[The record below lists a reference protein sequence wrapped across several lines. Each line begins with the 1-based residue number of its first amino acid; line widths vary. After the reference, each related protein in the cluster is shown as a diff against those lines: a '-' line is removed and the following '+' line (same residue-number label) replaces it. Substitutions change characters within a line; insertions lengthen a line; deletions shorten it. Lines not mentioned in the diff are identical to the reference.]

1 MKEIKDYLV
10 SENYGKCFKLL
21 MKNGETLIAQVA
33 CDLPD
38 EPLEFFEVGGGW
50 CDDSVSLRDIEKVIS
65 EFDIYND
72 DIQEHETADIVSD
85 YNRGYE
91 DALRAI
97 RVNLEH
103 FKKGV
108 WSIEMIYEGCSMDRY
123 EGESECEKL
132 LFSEI
137 LGVNK

>member
-1 MKEIKDYLV
+1 MV
-10 SENYGKCFKLL
+10 FKLTPTYL
-21 MKNGETLIAQVA
+21 LNNGYIKVDSKTYCEYWKKGTEIVTLNTGEA
-33 CDLPD
+33 L
-38 EPLEFFEVGGGW
+38 
-50 CDDSVSLRDIEKVIS
+50 S
-65 EFDIYND
+65 E
-72 DIQEHETADIVSD
+72 

-103 FKKGV
+103 FKKDV
-108 WSIEMIYEGCSMDRY
+108 YSIEMIYEGCDIDRY

>member
-10 SENYGKCFKLL
+10 IENYGKCFKLL
-21 MKNGETLIAQVA
+21 MKNGETLIVQVS

-50 CDDSVSLRDIEKVIS
+50 CDEGVNIHDIEKVIC
-65 EFDIYND
+65 EFDISEDY
-72 DIQEHETADIVSD
+72 ISEHETDEATSE

-97 RVNLEH
+97 KINLEH
-103 FKKGV
+103 FKKDV
-108 WSIEMIYEGCSMDRY
+108 WGIEMIYEGCSMDRY

>member
-10 SENYGKCFKLL
+10 NENYGKCFKLL
-21 MKNGETLIAQVA
+21 MKNGETLIAQVS
-33 CDLPD
+33 CDLTD

-50 CDDSVSLRDIEKVIS
+50 CDDSVNIRDIEKVIW
-65 EFDIYND
+65 EFDISKD
-72 DIQEHETADIVSD
+72 DIQEHETNDSMSE

-91 DALRAI
+91 DALMSI
-97 RVNLEH
+97 KVNLEH
-103 FKKGV
+103 FKKDIY
-108 WSIEMIYEGCSMDRY
+108 SIEMISEGCDIDRY

>member
-1 MKEIKDYLV
+1 MKEIKEYLV

-21 MKNGETLIAQVA
+21 MKNGETLIVQVS

-50 CDDSVSLRDIEKVIS
+50 CDDSVNIRDIEKVIC

-72 DIQEHETADIVSD
+72 DIQEHETTDIASE

-97 RVNLEH
+97 KINLEN
-103 FKKGV
+103 FKKDV
-108 WSIEMIYEGCSMDRY
+108 YSIEMIYEGCDMDRY

-137 LGVNK
+137 FWG

>member
-1 MKEIKDYLV
+1 MD
-10 SENYGKCFKLL
+10 NKLTPDQL
-21 MKNGETLIAQVA
+21 LNNGYTKVGSKSYCEYWKKGHDIIVLKTDETL
-33 CDLPD
+33 
-38 EPLEFFEVGGGW
+38 
-50 CDDSVSLRDIEKVIS
+50 S
-65 EFDIYND
+65 E
-72 DIQEHETADIVSD
+72 

-97 RVNLEH
+97 KVNLEH
-103 FKKGV
+103 FKKDV
-108 WSIEMIYEGCSMDRY
+108 YSIEMIYEGCDIDRY

>member
-1 MKEIKDYLV
+1 MVRKITAEYL
-10 SENYGKCFKLL
+10 L
-21 MKNGETLIAQVA
+21 KNGYIKVGSKTYCEYWKKGDEIITLNTTN
-33 CDLPD
+33 
-38 EPLEFFEVGGGW
+38 EM
-50 CDDSVSLRDIEKVIS
+50 S
-65 EFDIYND
+65 E
-72 DIQEHETADIVSD
+72 

-97 RVNLEH
+97 KVNLEY
-103 FKKGV
+103 FKKNV
-108 WSIEMIYEGCSMDRY
+108 WSIEMIYEGCDIDRY

>member
-1 MKEIKDYLV
+1 MV
-10 SENYGKCFKLL
+10 SELTPEYLL
-21 MKNGETLIAQVA
+21 NNGYVKVGSKSYCEYWKKGDDIVTLNTGET
-33 CDLPD
+33 
-38 EPLEFFEVGGGW
+38 
-50 CDDSVSLRDIEKVIS
+50 IS
-65 EFDIYND
+65 E
-72 DIQEHETADIVSD
+72 

-97 RVNLEH
+97 KINLEH
-103 FKKGV
+103 FKKDIY
-108 WSIEMIYEGCSMDRY
+108 SIEMIYEGCDIDRY

>member
-1 MKEIKDYLV
+1 MDKKLTPEYL
-10 SENYGKCFKLL
+10 L
-21 MKNGETLIAQVA
+21 KNGYIKVGSKSYCEYWKKGDEIITLNTDETL
-33 CDLPD
+33 
-38 EPLEFFEVGGGW
+38 
-50 CDDSVSLRDIEKVIS
+50 S
-65 EFDIYND
+65 E
-72 DIQEHETADIVSD
+72 

-97 RVNLEH
+97 KVNLEH
-103 FKKGV
+103 FKKNV

>member
-1 MKEIKDYLV
+1 MENKLTPEYLLNNGYVKVGSKSYCEYWKKGDEIITLNTD
-10 SENYGKCFKLL
+10 
-21 MKNGETLIAQVA
+21 ETL
-33 CDLPD
+33 
-38 EPLEFFEVGGGW
+38 
-50 CDDSVSLRDIEKVIS
+50 S
-65 EFDIYND
+65 E
-72 DIQEHETADIVSD
+72 

-97 RVNLEH
+97 KVNLEH
-103 FKKGV
+103 FKKDV
-108 WSIEMIYEGCSMDRY
+108 YSIEMIYEGCDIDRY